1 MIYIFI
7 SEFDCQNKS
16 NIQDNKRDCRIIR
29 QPLRHFTDSVAEY
42 IENTKNES
50 VKKERK
56 LAYSTLFCSLKA
68 FFSLDAPELLRTENG
83 KPYLKDSNISIS
95 LSHSDGA
102 VAVCISDEG
111 EVGVDLQS
119 EIDSERQKRL
129 EGRFFTDF
137 DAQSEKL
144 SAEYYLCT
152 FCDNEVI
159 FESINP
165 DVSDTDSFSA
175 KWSAAES
182 LMKLSGGGFG
192 DITSL
197 LRLAEESKTDVR
209 KIDLNRK
216 YYLAI
221 SVKES

>member
-1 MIYIFI
+1 MICILI
-7 SEFDCQNKS
+7 SDLNFYGKELKLN
-16 NIQDNKRDCRIIR
+16 NERDCRVIR
-29 QPLRHFTDSVAEY
+29 QPLSHFTDIVAEY
-42 IENTKNES
+42 VENTKNEL

-68 FFSLDAPELLRTENG
+68 LFGLDNPELMRTESG
-83 KPYLKDSNISIS
+83 KPYIKDSNISIS

-137 DAQSEKL
+137 NAQSEKL
-144 SAEYYLCT
+144 SAEYYFCK
-152 FCDNEVI
+152 FCDNEAI

-165 DVSDTDSFSA
+165 DVSDTDSFSV

-197 LRLAEESKTDVR
+197 LRLAKESKTDIR
-209 KIDLNRK
+209 TINLNKR

-221 SVKES
+221 SVKEN